1 MAPNSGLWWAWKS
14 GFLAAPRAPINDDP
28 SGDPSLRVHRRGQLL
43 PLDPIH
49 LTTRE
54 LEMREGEED
63 DYGEADGQ
71 RRVRVRPLPFLL
83 LRLLHLQDQR
93 EAFL

>member
-28 SGDPSLRVHRRGQLL
+28 SGDPSLRVRRFGQLL
-43 PLDPIH
+43 PPDPIH

-54 LEMREGEED
+54 LEMREGEE

-71 RRVRVRPLPFLL
+71 RRVRVRPLPFL
-83 LRLLHLQDQR
+83 RLLHLQDQR

>member
-1 MAPNSGLWWAWKS
+1 MLWWAWKS

-28 SGDPSLRVHRRGQLL
+28 SGDPSLRVRRRRDQLL
-43 PLDPIH
+43 PPLDPIH

-71 RRVRVRPLPFLL
+71 RRVRVRPLPFP
-83 LRLLHLQDQR
+83 LLHLQDQR